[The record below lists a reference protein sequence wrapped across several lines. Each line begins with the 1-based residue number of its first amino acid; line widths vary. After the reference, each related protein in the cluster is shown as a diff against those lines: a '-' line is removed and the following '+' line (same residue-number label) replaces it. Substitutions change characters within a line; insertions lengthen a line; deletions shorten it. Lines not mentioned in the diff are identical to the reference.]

1 MVLQHAISRLRYE
14 QNLTQEEVARKLQL
28 SQSVVGKIE
37 RNAMD
42 VKLTDLVRYVNT
54 LGGKL
59 SLQVD
64 LPSGKKIFVPLT
76 NFEHSKAFENPDSV
90 LYSITQ
96 TTKNRLAAAF
106 CWNISL
112 LINDRSVC
120 AEQRFDLQW
129 KDA

>member
-28 SQSVVGKIE
+28 SQSVVSKIE

-76 NFEHSKAFENPDSV
+76 NFEHSKAFRKS
-90 LYSITQ
+90 
-96 TTKNRLAAAF
+96 
-106 CWNISL
+106 
-112 LINDRSVC
+112 
-120 AEQRFDLQW
+120 
-129 KDA
+129 

>member
-76 NFEHSKAFENPDSV
+76 NPS
-90 LYSITQ
+90 
-96 TTKNRLAAAF
+96 LAE
-106 CWNISL
+106 SG
-112 LINDRSVC
+112 
-120 AEQRFDLQW
+120 
-129 KDA
+129 K

>member
-1 MVLQHAISRLRYE
+1 MTLEEFLASKTPEFREKVKKEHSQMVLQHAISRLRYE

-28 SQSVVGKIE
+28 SQSVVGKIP
-37 RNAMD
+37 R
-42 VKLTDLVRYVNT
+42 
-54 LGGKL
+54 L
-59 SLQVD
+59 S
-64 LPSGKKIFVPLT
+64 
-76 NFEHSKAFENPDSV
+76 ENPDSV

>member
-28 SQSVVGKIE
+28 SQSVVSKIE

-64 LPSGKKIFVPLT
+64 LPSGEKIVIPLA
-76 NFEHSKAFENPDSV
+76 NLGPSDAFRKS
-90 LYSITQ
+90 
-96 TTKNRLAAAF
+96 
-106 CWNISL
+106 
-112 LINDRSVC
+112 
-120 AEQRFDLQW
+120 
-129 KDA
+129 

>member
-28 SQSVVGKIE
+28 SQSVVSKIE

-54 LGGKL
+54 LRGKL

-64 LPSGKKIFVPLT
+64 LPSGEKIVIPLA
-76 NFEHSKAFENPDSV
+76 NLGPSDAFRKS
-90 LYSITQ
+90 
-96 TTKNRLAAAF
+96 
-106 CWNISL
+106 
-112 LINDRSVC
+112 
-120 AEQRFDLQW
+120 
-129 KDA
+129 

>member
-1 MVLQHAISRLRYE
+1 MTLEEFLASKTPEFREKVKKEHSQMVLQHAISRLRYE

-76 NFEHSKAFENPDSV
+76 NFGRCLIGSYLN
-90 LYSITQ
+90 
-96 TTKNRLAAAF
+96 LAA
-106 CWNISL
+106 
-112 LINDRSVC
+112 
-120 AEQRFDLQW
+120 
-129 KDA
+129 

>member
-1 MVLQHAISRLRYE
+1 MTLEEFLASKTPEFREKVKKEHSQMVLQHAISRLRYE

-28 SQSVVGKIE
+28 SQSVGKIE
-37 RNAMD
+37 RNAME

-76 NFEHSKAFENPDSV
+76 NFEHSKAFRKS
-90 LYSITQ
+90 
-96 TTKNRLAAAF
+96 
-106 CWNISL
+106 
-112 LINDRSVC
+112 
-120 AEQRFDLQW
+120 
-129 KDA
+129 

>member
-76 NFEHSKAFENPDSV
+76 NFEHSNLSLTPKSLGPQSAFGFN
-90 LYSITQ
+90 
-96 TTKNRLAAAF
+96 
-106 CWNISL
+106 
-112 LINDRSVC
+112 
-120 AEQRFDLQW
+120 
-129 KDA
+129 

>member
-1 MVLQHAISRLRYE
+1 MTLEEFLASKTPEFREKVKKEHSQMVISRLRYE

-28 SQSVVGKIE
+28 SQSVVSKIE

-76 NFEHSKAFENPDSV
+76 NFEHSKAFRKS
-90 LYSITQ
+90 
-96 TTKNRLAAAF
+96 
-106 CWNISL
+106 
-112 LINDRSVC
+112 
-120 AEQRFDLQW
+120 
-129 KDA
+129 

>member
-28 SQSVVGKIE
+28 SQSVVSKIE

-42 VKLTDLVRYVNT
+42 VKLTDLVRYVN
-54 LGGKL
+54 KL

-76 NFEHSKAFENPDSV
+76 NFEHSKAFRKS
-90 LYSITQ
+90 
-96 TTKNRLAAAF
+96 
-106 CWNISL
+106 
-112 LINDRSVC
+112 
-120 AEQRFDLQW
+120 
-129 KDA
+129 

>member
-1 MVLQHAISRLRYE
+1 MTLEEFLASKTPEFREKVKKEHSQMVLQHAISRLRYE

-59 SLQVD
+59 SRFQYQND
-64 LPSGKKIFVPLT
+64 
-76 NFEHSKAFENPDSV
+76 KAEALSPRQ
-90 LYSITQ
+90 I
-96 TTKNRLAAAF
+96 
-106 CWNISL
+106 
-112 LINDRSVC
+112 
-120 AEQRFDLQW
+120 
-129 KDA
+129 

>member
-64 LPSGKKIFVPLT
+64 LPSGKKIFKFCIPRL
-76 NFEHSKAFENPDSV
+76 SENPDSV

>member
-1 MVLQHAISRLRYE
+1 MTLEEFLASKTPEFREKVKKEHSQMVLQHAISRLRYE

-28 SQSVVGKIE
+28 SQSVVSKIE

-76 NFEHSKAFENPDSV
+76 NFGKCLMP
-90 LYSITQ
+90 
-96 TTKNRLAAAF
+96 
-106 CWNISL
+106 
-112 LINDRSVC
+112 
-120 AEQRFDLQW
+120 
-129 KDA
+129 